1 MDREQ
6 LLNHVREF
14 LAEIGAEE
22 GYLFGSRA
30 RGDELLESDVDLLIV
45 SDKFRDVKFP
55 WRLVMLQEHWHL
67 PHFLE
72 ALPYTREE
80 LTRLSRSR
88 GMIIEALR
96 SGIRIIPT
104 SATLSTGNDG
114 SS

>member
-6 LLNHVREF
+6 LLDYIGKF

-45 SDKFRDVKFP
+45 SDRFRDVKFP

-80 LTRLSRSR
+80 LSRLSRSR
-88 GMIIEALR
+88 GVVVEALR
-96 SGIRIIPT
+96 RGIRVTPS
-104 SATLSTGNDG
+104 SAKLGAGDDG